1 MALTPKEIYDL
12 NNMNVAAQNISLG
25 SLLNSIMQTAK
36 IGYDSTEQKYFCNNM
51 TFEDALIAVSSYG
64 LSAIVED
71 KSGTGYQSVSKVA
84 PKLSD
89 DIATCEIEL
98 TFFGSTILIWK
109 YDGITDDSK

>member
-1 MALTPKEIYDL
+1 MALTPKEIQDL

-71 KSGTGYQSVSKVA
+71 KSGTKYHSVTKIT

-98 TFFGSTILIWK
+98 TFFDGTLLIWK
-109 YDGITDDSK
+109 YNEIVDRSK

>member
-36 IGYDSTEQKYFCNNM
+36 IGYDSTEQKYYCNNM
-51 TFEDALIAVSSYG
+51 TFEEALIAASSYG

-71 KSGTGYQSVSKVA
+71 KAGKSYSPVIRVTPS
-84 PKLSD
+84 LSD
-89 DIATCEIEL
+89 DVATC
-98 TFFGSTILIWK
+98 TIGLKFADTTDLIWK
-109 YDGITDDSK
+109 HDEIVNDSK